1 MYRQVSD
8 RSVGEL
14 INRISGIDDAEFLNA
29 IKTILDYKKKES
41 IIELTP
47 EQEKELLIARDEG
60 KKGNF
65 VSQSEMDKK
74 VQEWLK
80 EEK

>member
-1 MYRQVSD
+1 MNTIELKK
-8 RSVGEL
+8 EL
-14 INRISGIDDAEFLNA
+14 IDRISGIDDAEFLNV

-41 IIELTP
+41 FIELTA
-47 EQEKELLIARDEG
+47 EQEKELLIASDEG

-65 VSQSEMDKK
+65 VSQTVMDKK
-74 VQEWLK
+74 VQKWIK